1 MKFRNLRRALVVT
14 VTLLAFAS
22 SLGAQ
27 EPATEDDKILYA
39 LGLAVARNLSQFNLS
54 AEELA
59 TVQEGL
65 SDAVLGND
73 PKVDLNTYG
82 PKIQEYANS
91 RMAKLAEAEK
101 VEAAKFLEQE
111 TAKPGADVRDS
122 GLIITEITAGSG
134 ESPGPTDMVTVH
146 YHGTLRDGTVFDS
159 SVDRDETAS
168 FKLNQVIKC
177 WTEGVQLMKVGGK
190 SRLICPADIAYGDQG
205 RPGIPPGAALAFD
218 IELIAVNNNS

>member
-1 MKFRNLRRALVVT
+1 MKFHHLRRALAMT
-14 VTLLAFAS
+14 AALLVLAS
-22 SLGAQ
+22 GLGAQ

-59 TVQEGL
+59 TVQQGL
-65 SDAVLGND
+65 SDAILGND

-111 TAKPGADVRDS
+111 AARPDADVRDS
-122 GLIITEITAGSG
+122 GLIYTEITAGTG
-134 ESPGPTDMVTVH
+134 ESPGPTDLVTVH

-159 SVDRDETAS
+159 SVDRDQTAS
-168 FKLNQVIKC
+168 FRLNQVIKC

-190 SRLICPADIAYGDQG
+190 SRLVCPADLAYGDRGQS
-205 RPGIPPGAALAFD
+205 GIPPGAALAFE
-218 IELIAVNNNS
+218 IELFSANNNS